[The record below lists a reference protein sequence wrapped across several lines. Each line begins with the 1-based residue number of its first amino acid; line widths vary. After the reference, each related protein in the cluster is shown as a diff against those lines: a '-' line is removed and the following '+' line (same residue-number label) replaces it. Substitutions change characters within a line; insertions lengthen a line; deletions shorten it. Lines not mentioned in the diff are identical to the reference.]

1 MCAIQEFVG
10 SRARK
15 DIENYS
21 RRKGIDLYELNGW
34 KNLRNRKVCQIHDG
48 IEIATFSSISE
59 AARAI
64 DVPKNLMWEHVQ
76 SE

>member
-1 MCAIQEFVG
+1 M
-10 SRARK
+10 
-15 DIENYS
+15 
-21 RRKGIDLYELNGW
+21 YELNGW

-64 DVPKNLMWEHVQ
+64 DVPKNRMWEHVQ
-76 SE
+76 SEEPYKGFVWKYKDD